1 MHQEVE
7 IIEIL
12 EHDPEVVKLLKKL
25 IHIAC
30 RIERNT
36 ARPETLTHSIAN
48 VFSGESMANNVL
60 VLNVGQTSIDT
71 ITPLL
76 ADGVT
81 PSGGTL
87 SNVVV
92 TFSDP
97 SASAALQPDNTVLF
111 TGLAATVGGAPISGI
126 TACTVTDTDGAVAQF
141 SQSFTV
147 LVNGTPPPPPTQLT
161 QSIAN
166 VFSTPA

>member
-1 MHQEVE
+1 MHQD
-7 IIEIL
+7 
-12 EHDPEVVKLLKKL
+12 HEVVSLLE
-25 IHIAC
+25 
-30 RIERNT
+30 RILHELRQIKHEL
-36 ARPETLTHSIAN
+36 APRLTHSIAN
-48 VFSGESMANNVL
+48 VFSGESMPNNVL
-60 VLNVGQTSIDT
+60 ALNVGQTSVDT
-71 ITPLL
+71 ITPLQ

-81 PSGGTL
+81 PSGGVL

-92 TFSDP
+92 TFNDP
-97 SASAALQPDNTVLF
+97 SASAVLQPGNTVLF
-111 TGLAATVGGAPISGI
+111 TGLAATVGGSPVSGL

-147 LVNGTPPPPPTQLT
+147 LVSATPPPPPTQIT